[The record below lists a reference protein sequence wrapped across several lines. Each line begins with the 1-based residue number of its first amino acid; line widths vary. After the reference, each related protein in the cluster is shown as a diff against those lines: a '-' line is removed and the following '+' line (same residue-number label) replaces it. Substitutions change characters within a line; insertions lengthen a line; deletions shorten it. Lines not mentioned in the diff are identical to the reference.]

1 MTDTR
6 KVALVTGGAGGIG
19 RAINARLA
27 RAGWRVIAGDLAE
40 AIAAH
45 DPTQES
51 VQARAVDVTDRA
63 SVAAYVEAA
72 TDAGTIAAVVNCAG
86 IVRDTPIRGFSDGD
100 ASEMWEVNVA
110 GAARVSSLALPY
122 MTDGGAIVNVASVTG
137 FTGRLR
143 GASLYGAT
151 KAGLSAFTRYL
162 AAELA
167 EQGIRVNAVAPGYI
181 AVPMSASMQSVSG
194 GEDALIAQTPLGRLG
209 TPAEMAEV
217 VEFLISDRASYI
229 TGTTLMADG
238 GVVAL

>member
-19 RAINARLA
+19 RAINARLG
-27 RAGWRVIAGDLAE
+27 REGWHVIAGDLAE
-40 AIAAH
+40 AIAAD

-51 VQARAVDVTDRA
+51 VQAREVDVTDRA
-63 SVAAYVEAA
+63 SVEAYVRAA
-72 TDAGTIAAVVNCAG
+72 SDAGTIGAVVNCAG

-100 ASEMWEVNVA
+100 ASQMWEVNVA

-122 MTDGGAIVNVASVTG
+122 MTEGGAIVNIASVTG

-151 KAGLSAFTRYL
+151 KAGLAAFTRYL

-181 AVPMSASMQSVSG
+181 AVPMSASMEAVSG
-194 GEDALIAQTPLGRLG
+194 GEDALIAQAPLGRLG

-229 TGTTLMADG
+229 TGTTLLADG